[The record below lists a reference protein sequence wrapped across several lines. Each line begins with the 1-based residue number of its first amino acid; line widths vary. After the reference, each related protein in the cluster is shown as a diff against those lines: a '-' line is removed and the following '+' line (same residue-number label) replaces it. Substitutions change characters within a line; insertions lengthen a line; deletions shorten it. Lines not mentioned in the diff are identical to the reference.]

1 MNNSPFLKTKNL
13 KNIIISNNAKKIYT
27 IIISIL
33 LLFVMYSF
41 AITPERYDLR
51 VGQISPKTIV
61 AFKDIV
67 DEVTTEKDRQIA
79 ALNVEPSY
87 VSVNNVADT
96 VIKDLDEIILELQ
109 NVQKYGSSII
119 EQQGET
125 GNYFY
130 FEQENIDYAKKL
142 LTKVKLSDYQL
153 KTLLNTSN
161 EDIHELASNMKAA
174 VSNTLRTTIRE
185 GRVSETINY
194 LLQIIGYKTDISLLQ
209 NVVSPVLDACIKP
222 NMVID
227 KDATNASKQLAMDE
241 VSPVVY
247 QKGQNIVIEGNI
259 IYKHQYEMLKSLG
272 MVDDKS
278 VDVILY
284 ITIFL
289 FIVLI
294 IGLMFLLMYMLKRSL
309 IYSKSD
315 LIIQLL
321 CVVITSGFCIISK
334 YINIYVAPTILVT
347 FLLTILVGLRAA
359 IAGNIAV
366 VLLNSILLAGGNVTS
381 TEEIL
386 NIMLIGIISGFVVI
400 AIMHKKQRRQQA
412 LIAAAVAALLN
423 FSIIILISVFTKSS
437 ITDYLDKAFW
447 SMGSAG
453 VAVLLSMGLEPV
465 FESIFNLPTDTKL
478 LELCNPEHPL
488 LKRLL
493 LEAPGTYHH
502 SIIVA
507 NLAEAAADA
516 IGAKSLVA
524 RAGAYYHDI
533 GKLANPMYFKEN
545 QIGINPHFAV
555 DSYKSAEIITKHTL
569 EGYNLAKQYK
579 IPDEIRDIIVSHHG
593 NSVAMYFYHEAL
605 ERSED
610 KNVDISKFRYPG
622 PKPSTKEASIIMMAD
637 TSEAAVRSMSDHSH
651 EAIKN
656 FIKKLVDAKIED
668 GQLDQSQ
675 LTLKDIEDIYT
686 VFASVLTGAYH
697 ERIEYPAI
705 SPKDE
710 MLKREVNNNVKGEN
724 SQNDQIS
731 VENTLD
737 SEKDGS
743 NIKNETDI

>member
-1 MNNSPFLKTKNL
+1 MSNSTKTKNQ
-13 KNIIISNNAKKIYT
+13 KSIIIGNNAKKIYA

-33 LLFVMYSF
+33 LLFAMYSF

-51 VGQISPKTIV
+51 IGQISPKTIV

-67 DEVTTEKDRQIA
+67 DEVTTEKEKQLA

-87 VSVNNVADT
+87 VSVSDVAET
-96 VIKDLDEIILELQ
+96 VIKDLDEIILEIQ
-109 NVQKYGSSII
+109 NVQKYGSNII
-119 EQQGET
+119 KNQGDY

-130 FEQENIDYAKKL
+130 FEQDHVNYAKKML
-142 LTKVKLSDYQL
+142 SKVKLSDYQI
-153 KTLLNTSN
+153 KTLLNTSD
-161 EDIHELASNMKAA
+161 EDIMELVSNMKAA

-185 GRVSETINY
+185 GRVGETINY

-209 NVVSPVLDACIKP
+209 NVVSPILDACIKP

-227 KDATNASKQLAMDE
+227 KEATNAAKQLVMDE

-272 MVDDKS
+272 MVDDNS
-278 VDVILY
+278 IDTTLY

-294 IGLMFLLMYMLKRSL
+294 IALMLLLMYMLKPSL
-309 IYSKSD
+309 IQSKNA

-321 CVVITSGFCIISK
+321 SVAITSGFCIVAK
-334 YINIYVAPTILVT
+334 YINIYIAPTLLVT

-366 VLLNSILLAGGNVTS
+366 VLLNSIFIAGGNITS

-386 NIMLIGIISGFVVI
+386 NLILIGLISGFVVI

-412 LIAAAVAALLN
+412 LIAAAVAAVLN
-423 FSIIILISVFTKSS
+423 FSIIILICVFTKSNIS
-437 ITDYLDKAFW
+437 DYLDKAFW

-453 VAVLLSMGLEPV
+453 VGVLLSLGLEPV
-465 FESIFNLPTDTKL
+465 FESIFNLPTDSKL

-502 SIIVA
+502 SIIVS
-507 NLAEAAADA
+507 NLAEAAAES
-516 IGAKSLVA
+516 IGANNLIA

-533 GKLANPMYFKEN
+533 GKIASPMYFKEN
-545 QIGINPHFAV
+545 QVGINPHF
-555 DSYKSAEIITKHTL
+555 DFDPYKSAEIITKHTV

-579 IPDEIRDIIVSHHG
+579 IPEEIRDIIVSHHG
-593 NSVAMYFYHEAL
+593 DSVAMYFYHEAL
-605 ERSED
+605 EKSED
-610 KNVDISKFRYPG
+610 RNVDISKFRYPG

-637 TSEAAVRSMSDHSH
+637 TCEAAVRSMSDHSH
-651 EAIKN
+651 DAIKE

-668 GQLDQSQ
+668 GQLEQSQ
-675 LTLKDIEDIYT
+675 LTLKDIEDIYV

-697 ERIEYPAI
+697 ERVKYPSI
-705 SPKDE
+705 SLKDE
-710 MLKREVNNNVKGEN
+710 INKQDELKKN
-724 SQNDQIS
+724 SSEEEHQYIQTSNDNS
-731 VENTLD
+731 LNTNGNTL
-737 SEKDGS
+737 
-743 NIKNETDI
+743 NETNI